1 MSSVRVVLNGDVRM
15 LAGTMTVLETDAP
28 GGAATAARGPRPP
41 EVDVPDEAGATGSS
55 LQAVTAIGSSSVI
68 AAMTGRRE
76 SVLIVPPLTRARMS
90 AAGFAARRG
99 ALQHLRSWA
108 AIGPVLAAPR
118 ALPYVLV
125 INHGAFLLTS
135 RRDFL
140 TGAAGAVA
148 AMVGAPAVILPR
160 RSAHD
165 LVIRGGSVIDGTGAP
180 AAEMDVAVS
189 AGRITSVARRIA
201 DKGTVEIDAHGVA
214 VAPGFIDIHSHGDGS
229 LFSDPRS
236 ESVIRQGVTTIVVG
250 QDGSSRFP
258 SRRSGDDE
266 GGYAS
271 YTALAAAIDRLPS
284 SVNVASSIG
293 LGTIR
298 GIVVGADDR
307 PATPDEMKRMLTMV
321 NDAIAAGA
329 CGASSGLEYTPGAF
343 ASRAELAALCAPL
356 AAARLPYSTH
366 MRNEDDRLLDAIDES
381 IDVARQ
387 AHCPLQIS
395 HLKTQGPRNWGKLDE
410 VFRRIDEARRGGM
423 DIMFDRYP
431 YIAYQT
437 GLTNLFPVWSRD
449 GGTAAF
455 FRRLDDPSTSDRI
468 KRETLAKIELIGGWD
483 NVLIS
488 GVGRGGDTTA
498 EGKRL
503 GAFSQA
509 KGADPYDA
517 AVALLRSA
525 NGNVGMV
532 GFAMSEDNLE
542 RILAH
547 PLGMVCSD
555 GGAFATDGASRRG
568 SPHPRGLGTFPRVL
582 GRYVRERKA
591 LTLEQ
596 AVRKMSALPA
606 SRIRLGDRGR
616 IAPKLAADIVIFDPA
631 TVTDK
636 ATFEDPFQYPEGI
649 RAVIVNG
656 QIAFRDGQRTKNAA
670 GRALRPT

>member
-1 MSSVRVVLNGDVRM
+1 MFTVISVKLV
-15 LAGTMTVLETDAP
+15 TDWV
-28 GGAATAARGPRPP
+28 GG
-41 EVDVPDEAGATGSS
+41 
-55 LQAVTAIGSSSVI
+55 
-68 AAMTGRRE
+68 
-76 SVLIVPPLTRARMS
+76 
-90 AAGFAARRG
+90 
-99 ALQHLRSWA
+99 

-118 ALPYVLV
+118 ALRYVPV

-160 RSAHD
+160 RSAHE

-180 AAEMDVAVS
+180 AIEMDVAVS

-455 FRRLDDPSTSDRI
+455 FRRLEDPSTSDRI

-509 KGADPYDA
+509 KAADPYDA

-616 IAPKLAADIVIFDPA
+616 IAPTLAADIVIFDPA

-656 QIAFRDGQRTKNAA
+656 QIAFRDGQRTKAA
-670 GRALRPT
+670 GGKALRPS